1 MNLSCNLT
9 GLYISWVGFH
19 VFISYAGNSRTVF
32 DGVTNSSRLLKLTL
46 MVLCTTINSTFTRFL
61 KLFIQ
66 LHAFIAT
73 QLQHRKH
80 HILVFSDYLISEFII

>member
-1 MNLSCNLT
+1 MYVL
-9 GLYISWVGFH
+9 
-19 VFISYAGNSRTVF
+19 ISYTGIRRTVF
-32 DGVTNSSRLLKLTL
+32 DGVANGSRLLELTL

-66 LHAFIAT
+66 LRAFIAA